1 MPIFNKARASCL
13 NFAPVG
19 YIIFFFILDS
29 KQNYLL
35 LCNKT
40 FLSVPWLFAIQISLK
55 RDSCIKLITASACKM
70 CRNPRDL
77 RVFSPS
83 VWKPEESFG
92 CELILKRG
100 FELFS
105 AQPTYLVFYLPFSL
119 LVNILIFFFPGKN
132 LCQQS
137 FWRKLKLWDAN

>member
-1 MPIFNKARASCL
+1 MPQWDALS
-13 NFAPVG
+13 
-19 YIIFFFILDS
+19 
-29 KQNYLL
+29 LL
-35 LCNKT
+35 YWTVNKT
-40 FLSVPWLFAIQISLK
+40 TFCSVIRHFSVSPGCLLYKYPWKETPVQSSSMHLLARCAKIQG
-55 RDSCIKLITASACKM
+55 T
-70 CRNPRDL
+70 L

-105 AQPTYLVFYLPFSL
+105 TQPTYLVFYLAFSL
-119 LVNILIFFFPGKN
+119 LVNILIFFFPLEKN

-137 FWRKLKLWDAN
+137 LWSKLKPWDAN